1 MLLSYAICYYI
12 LVCKKLM
19 NEIKKKKQETN
30 KDIKRNSFIVCLFE
44 FMQKQ
49 ITNFVYEYF

>member
-1 MLLSYAICYYI
+1 
-12 LVCKKLM
+12 M
-19 NEIKKKKQETN
+19 NEIKKKNQETN

-49 ITNFVYEYF
+49 ITNFVYEHF